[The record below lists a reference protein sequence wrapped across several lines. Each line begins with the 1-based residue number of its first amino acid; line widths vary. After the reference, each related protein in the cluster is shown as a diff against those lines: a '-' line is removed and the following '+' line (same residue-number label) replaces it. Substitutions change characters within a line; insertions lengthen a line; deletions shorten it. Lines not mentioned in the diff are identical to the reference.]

1 LEALGLN
8 LGYLIVQILMFGIVF
23 LTLKKWAY
31 GPMLA
36 MLDKRRKTI
45 AQGLEDAQV
54 ASEARANAE
63 KEAASIITGAQ
74 SKAAEIIRAASEQAE
89 LAGREIRAGI
99 DADAAKARE
108 ASAVELEQERNR
120 ILGEIRGQV
129 AALAIASTQKLIGE
143 TLDEKRQ
150 HALLDEFFSGVKS
163 GKVIVL
169 EKTGEIKGSGAEV
182 TSALPLSSVEQ
193 ETVKK
198 DVLGKLGGSAAVS
211 FRVDP
216 SILGGLIVKVGD
228 RVLDGSVSGQL
239 QSLRQSLN

>member
-8 LGYLIVQILMFGIVF
+8 LGYVIVQILMFGIVF
-23 LTLKKWAY
+23 VTLRVWVYKPLL
-31 GPMLA
+31 G

-63 KEAASIITGAQ
+63 KDAAGIIAEAQA
-74 SKAAEIIRAASEQAE
+74 KAAEIIRAATEQADV
-89 LAGREIRAGI
+89 AGREIRAGI
-99 DADAAKARE
+99 EAEAAKSRE
-108 ASAVELEQERNR
+108 AAAIELEQERNR
-120 ILGEIRGQV
+120 LLGELRGQV

-150 HALLDEFFSGVKS
+150 HALLDEFFTGVRS

-169 EKTGEIKGSGAEV
+169 EKTGELKAAGAEV
-182 TSALPLSSVEQ
+182 TSALPLSAAEQ

-198 DVLGKLGGSAAVS
+198 DVLGKLGGAAAVS
-211 FRVDP
+211 FKVDP

-228 RVLDGSVSGQL
+228 QVMDGSVSGQL
-239 QSLRQSLN
+239 HSLRQSLN

>member
-1 LEALGLN
+1 LEALGIN
-8 LGYLIVQILMFGIVF
+8 LGYIIVQILMFVIVF
-23 LTLKKWAY
+23 VTLKKWAY

-36 MLDKRRKTI
+36 MLDKRKRTI

-63 KEAASIITGAQ
+63 KEAAKIVADAQ
-74 SKAAEIIRAASEQAE
+74 SQAADIIRNATEQAE
-89 LAGREIRAGI
+89 TAGREIRAGI
-99 DADAAKARE
+99 EAEAAKARE
-108 ASAVELEQERNR
+108 GSAHELEQERNR

-169 EKTGEIKGSGAEV
+169 EKAGTVKGAGAEV
-182 TSALPLSSVEQ
+182 TSALPLTSSEQ
-193 ETVKK
+193 DTVKK
-198 DVLGKLGGSAAVS
+198 DVLSSLGGSAAVS
-211 FRVDP
+211 FKVDP
-216 SILGGLIVKVGD
+216 SILGGLIIKVGD

-239 QSLRQSLN
+239 QNLRQSLN